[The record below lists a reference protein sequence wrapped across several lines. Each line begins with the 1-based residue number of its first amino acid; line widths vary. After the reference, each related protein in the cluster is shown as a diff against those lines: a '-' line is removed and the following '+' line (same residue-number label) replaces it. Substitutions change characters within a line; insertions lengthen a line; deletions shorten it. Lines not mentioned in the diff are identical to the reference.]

1 MVLGTVRCSSPIY
14 PPPHTPSLALCVFW
28 IVVQLDW
35 WYGHVCGISLHA
47 HIMIYHC
54 RDAVFG
60 KDDMFCRKLW
70 QKNLYVGLSSV
81 LAPCWYCSADSV
93 FFRVVT
99 QFRASTVQVLN
110 GLSWQTVHMFELH
123 ARKAESIAGT
133 KLATLEEVVGD
144 RMLVRLLAIKADSHP
159 SVTHW
164 TIGILEPYCQR
175 ECYRRSFLPA
185 AIRLFHLSTY
195 SPPSLPHLTVL
206 CHFCTPWHV
215 FAIFY
220 IYILIFLPF
229 FSFY

>member
-1 MVLGTVRCSSPIY
+1 MVLGTVRCCSPVY

-70 QKNLYVGLSSV
+70 QKKSLCWFVECFGSLLV
-81 LAPCWYCSADSV
+81 LQCWQR

-164 TIGILEPYCQR
+164 TTGILEPCCQR

-185 AIRLFHLSTY
+185 ADSFIYPRTIHLHSHTSLY
-195 SPPSLPHLTVL
+195 SVTFVHHGMYLRP
-206 CHFCTPWHV
+206 F
-215 FAIFY
+215 IF
-220 IYILIFLPF
+220 IF
-229 FSFY
+229 